1 MLVFRCR
8 PVWMPCSRRG
18 CFFGFLLALVMAL
31 AHDAGAIEGAGECTA
46 ERLSSIAGSRLH
58 IESVTSVSAAGPVG
72 AHCAV
77 AGYIEHGTRIGVT
90 LGLPEQWNGKFL
102 FLGVG
107 GFAGV
112 TAPLQG
118 GIARGYATASTDTGH
133 KAASVEDAAWAL
145 NNPAGIINHYESSV
159 EIATAAL
166 KQLTSAYYRT
176 LPAHSYF
183 QGCSA
188 GGRQGIVQAQRFP
201 ASFDGII
208 AEAPAWSYSKLLI
221 TFIENARQI
230 LKSPD
235 NWLPPEAFPQIDRVV
250 LKQCD
255 ESDGVEDG
263 IIEDPRRCKP
273 DLRELLCKS
282 GTRSVTCLTPA
293 QIRILTRLQGAAF
306 AAGRPG
312 YYGYY
317 LTGSDRSDLS
327 WGWSEWFFGT
337 RQPSPDASGQLSFA
351 PDVLPPGADRGKGPN
366 QFILGEQFFRY
377 FVMSDPRYDA
387 REFNIARDEQTL
399 RHRLGGVLDADQ
411 TNLGPFVRSGG
422 KLLIWHGWSDPAIPP
437 EMAIELYTRILQS
450 TPRYLNG
457 DPLDR
462 SVRLFMVPGM
472 QHCGGG
478 TGLTD
483 FDALA
488 AMEQW
493 VEQGQAPDRIVAW
506 QRVAGQRARSRPL
519 CPYPQTPHFRGSG
532 NSDDAANF
540 DCR

>member
-1 MLVFRCR
+1 MLA
-8 PVWMPCSRRG
+8 SRWWSR
-18 CFFGFLLALVMAL
+18 FL
-31 AHDAGAIEGAGECTA
+31 AGMLIAAVLSANAAAATDGVGVCTT
-46 ERLSSIAGSRLH
+46 ERLSAIAGPRLH
-58 IESVTSVSAAGPVG
+58 IESVRSMAAAGPIG

-107 GFAGV
+107 GFAGT
-112 TAPLQG
+112 TALLEG

-133 KAASVEDAAWAL
+133 KGASVEDAAWAL
-145 NNPAGIINHYESSV
+145 NNPAGIINHFESSV
-159 EIATAAL
+159 EMAAQAL

-188 GGRQGIVQAQRFP
+188 GGRQGMVQAERFP

-208 AEAPAWSYSKLLI
+208 AEAPAWSYSKLLV
-221 TFIENARQI
+221 TFMANAQQV
-230 LKSPD
+230 LKSAD
-235 NWLPPEAFPQIDRVV
+235 NWIPPQAFPEIDRVV

-255 ESDGVEDG
+255 KLDGVGDG
-263 IIEDPRRCKP
+263 IIEDPRRCKA
-273 DLRELLCKS
+273 DLRELACKS
-282 GTRSVTCLTPA
+282 GERSPTCLTAA
-293 QIRILTRLQGAAF
+293 QMDTVNRLQRAGF
-306 AAGRPG
+306 ASGKPG

-317 LTGSDRSDLS
+317 LTGSERSDLS

-337 RQPSPDASGQLSFA
+337 RPPLADASGQLNFA
-351 PDVLPPGADRGKGPN
+351 PEVLPVGADRGKGPN

-377 FVMSDPRYDA
+377 FVMSDPQYDA
-387 REFNIARDEQTL
+387 RSFNFARDEGVVQS
-399 RHRLGGVLDADQ
+399 RLGDVLDADR
-411 TNLGPFVRSGG
+411 TDLGPFVRSGG

-437 EMAIELYTRILQS
+437 EMAIELYTRISRDTRQRGFAL
-450 TPRYLNG
+450 
-457 DPLDR
+457 PLDQA
-462 SVRLFMVPGM
+462 VRLFMVPGM

-483 FDALA
+483 FDALSA
-488 AMEQW
+488 LEQW
-493 VEQGQAPDRIVAW
+493 VEQGRAPDRIDAW
-506 QRVAGQRARSRPL
+506 QRIAGQRARSRPL
-519 CPYPQTPHFRGSG
+519 CPYPRTAHFRGSG

-540 DCR
+540 DCK